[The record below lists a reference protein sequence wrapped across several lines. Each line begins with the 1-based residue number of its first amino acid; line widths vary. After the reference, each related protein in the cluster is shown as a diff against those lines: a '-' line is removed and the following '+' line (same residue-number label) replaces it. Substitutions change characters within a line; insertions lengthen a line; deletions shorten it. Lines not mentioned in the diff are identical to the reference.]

1 MLDANTRV
9 NHSLWKMF
17 ASQQM
22 TTATACWIL
31 SIYMMSVMP
40 TGILRS
46 ALSKWIQT
54 WYICITPTIKGLRS
68 TTRKLLE
75 KPCAAVLVVA

>member
-46 ALSKWIQT
+46 ALSAWIQT
-54 WYICITPTIKGLRS
+54 CSIFITPTIKGLLS

-75 KPCAAVLVVA
+75 KPYAILVVA